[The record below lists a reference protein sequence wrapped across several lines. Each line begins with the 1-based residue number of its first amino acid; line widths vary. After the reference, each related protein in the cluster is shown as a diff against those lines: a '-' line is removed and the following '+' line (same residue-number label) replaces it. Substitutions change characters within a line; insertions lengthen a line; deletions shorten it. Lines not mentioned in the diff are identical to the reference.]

1 MIKTASPTPTSAT
14 TAAEVP
20 TRDRILFATAEL
32 FRRQGYHGTGLNQLL
47 SESRAPKG
55 SLYFHF
61 PGGKEQLAA
70 EAVTLAAAELGAQL
84 REALEQATDPAT
96 AIVTL
101 GELFAGPLAESGY
114 RDGCP
119 IATVAM
125 ETSGDNEQIR
135 ASCADAYGAWL
146 AGLTLRI
153 RSWGVP
159 QDEAAPLAELVLSGI
174 QGALLLAKVRQDC
187 TPIHQVTARLGA
199 LVAASVRAD

>member
-1 MIKTASPTPTSAT
+1 MANTRPETRSKVLR
-14 TAAEVP
+14 TAA
-20 TRDRILFATAEL
+20 AL

-47 SESRAPKG
+47 SESKAPKG

-70 EAVTLAAAELGAQL
+70 EAVTLAAAELGAQM
-84 REALEQATDPAT
+84 REALEHATDPAT
-96 AIVTL
+96 AIVTV
-101 GELFAGPLAESGY
+101 GNLFAGQLAESGY

-135 ASCADAYGAWL
+135 ESCSNAYGAWL

-153 RSWGVP
+153 HGWGVP

-174 QGALLLAKVRQDC
+174 QGALLLAKVQQDC
-187 TPIHQVTARLGA
+187 TPIHQVTARLGT
-199 LVAASVRAD
+199 LVAASVRAA